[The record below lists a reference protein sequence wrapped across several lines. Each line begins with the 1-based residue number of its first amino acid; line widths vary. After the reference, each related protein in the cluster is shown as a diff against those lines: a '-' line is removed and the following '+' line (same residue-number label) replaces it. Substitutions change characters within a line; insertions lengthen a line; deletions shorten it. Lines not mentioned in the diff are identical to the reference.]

1 MKKACS
7 DKYGRT
13 KVAQKQ
19 RGSSHKRESI
29 TECSKIGNCRELR
42 LYKQNSVKLDFHLL

>member
-1 MKKACS
+1 MLKIPIKRACS

-13 KVAQKQ
+13 KAAQKQ

-29 TECSKIGNCRELR
+29 TESSKVG
-42 LYKQNSVKLDFHLL
+42 KL